1 MPRIIFKCPYL
12 KGGNNTAHLSN
23 LVKYIATRSGVQK
36 FSAENKNLPAT
47 KKQAELI
54 KNILKEFPDS
64 KNLFEYE
71 DYIQNKT
78 IENASDFIS
87 IALEHNLDVTAKKEN
102 YVDYIA
108 NRPRVEKLSSH
119 GLFTSG
125 TEKIVLSKVAE
136 EVAHHEGN
144 VWTPIISLRREDAIS
159 TGFDNVEKW
168 KDFLE
173 SYVPTIADNLKIP
186 IEHFKWYAAFHNEN
200 HHPHVHMICYST
212 DIRRGYLTK
221 DGIKNIKSGLV
232 SNIFQNE
239 MKEIYTEQSH
249 RRDDLKA
256 ESKKILLQLITEMK
270 NGNVQNPKIEL
281 LLLELA
287 EKLKHTKG
295 NRVYGYLSPKL
306 KNIVDSIVDELA
318 KEKTVSDAYSLW
330 YEMRNEVLK
339 SYSDKLTDPIPLSKQ
354 KEFKSI
360 KNFIISEADK
370 LSKGEINLTELEEIE
385 ADGEKYENTLTEYFV
400 DKDSEEPSEMSDF
413 IMDETEDDS
422 KDEPCTSYIKWSE
435 DYKKARKFL
444 FGTENEDPD
453 FEKVMEFLKSES
465 EKGNVLAVFD
475 IGRMYADGLGVEINA
490 EQAKNYYTKAL
501 EGFQFVENKKPW
513 KYTQYRIGKM
523 FAQGLGTEQNYE
535 NAADWLSKSSAEKY
549 KFAEYSHGGL
559 YYCGQGVDQNFEKAF
574 ELYLRSAKQG
584 FPYADF
590 EVAKMFR
597 DGTGTEKDENQ
608 SNIYFQKAFVGFESL
623 EKQSRDDKLQYRLGW
638 MLQNGIGTEKDIVRA
653 KEYFQKSAK
662 LGNTFACYSLAKII
676 LLEENP
682 TEEEIKS
689 AIEYFKTA
697 SQSGNPFA
705 QYALAKLY
713 YEGKYIG
720 QDISKAIEMFTHS
733 AEQEN
738 EWSEYQLGKI
748 YLTEENFKDITSAT
762 RWLKQCAEKGNQFA
776 QYVLGKLYLKGEEI
790 PKDVEKALKYLTSS
804 AEQGNQFSQYILGK
818 IYLIGQDV
826 AKDKET
832 AVKWFTLSAEQGNE
846 YAKFFLENMDKWHES
861 SVSFAVSRLLHH
873 MSRIFE
879 DNMPKHKS
887 PIGLTVDSKLLR
899 KLKQKK
905 MAQGHKQ
912 DDHEQNM
919 SL

>member
-1 MPRIIFKCPYL
+1 MARIIFKCPYL

-23 LVKYIATRSGVQK
+23 LVKYIATRNGVQK

-47 KKQAELI
+47 KKQAALI

-144 VWTPIISLRREDAIS
+144 VWTPIISLRREDAVS

-173 SYVPTIADNLKIP
+173 SYAPTIAENLKIP
-186 IEHFKWYAAFHNEN
+186 IEHFKWYAAFHNES
-200 HHPHVHMICYST
+200 HHPHIHMICYST

-232 SNIFQNE
+232 SNIFHNE
-239 MKEIYTEQSH
+239 MKEIYAEQSH
-249 RRDDLKA
+249 RRDNLKA
-256 ESKKILLQLITEMK
+256 ESKKIFLQLIAKMK
-270 NGNVQNPKIEL
+270 TGNVQNPKLEL

-287 EKLKHTKG
+287 EKLKLTKG
-295 NRVYGYLSPKL
+295 KRVYGYLSPKL

-318 KEKTVSDAYSLW
+318 KEKTVSDAYNLW

-339 SYSDKLTDPIPLSKQ
+339 SYSDNPTDPIPLSKQ
-354 KEFKSI
+354 KEFKPI
-360 KNFIISEADK
+360 KNFIIFEADK
-370 LSKGEINLTELEEIE
+370 LSKNEISLSELEDIE
-385 ADGEKYENTLTEYFV
+385 VDGEYENTSADNFL
-400 DKDSEEPSEMSDF
+400 DKDFEEASEISAFTLDEIDNESIKEPS
-413 IMDETEDDS
+413 I
-422 KDEPCTSYIKWSE
+422 PHVKWSE
-435 DYKKARKFL
+435 DYKKARKLL
-444 FGTENEDPD
+444 FGTENEEPD
-453 FEKVMEFLKSES
+453 FEQAMEIFKSES
-465 EKGNVLAVFD
+465 VKGNVLAVFD
-475 IGRMYADGLGVEINA
+475 LGRIYADGLGVDMDIDKA
-490 EQAKNYYTKAL
+490 QKYYAKAL
-501 EGFQFVENKKPW
+501 EGFSFVENKKPW

-523 FAQGLGTEQNYE
+523 FAQGLGIEQNYE
-535 NAADWLSKSSAEKY
+535 NAAEWFEKSSSQKY
-549 KFAEYSHGGL
+549 KFAEYSLGGL
-559 YYCGQGVDQNFEKAF
+559 YYRGQGVEQNYGKAF
-574 ELYLRSAKQG
+574 ELYQQSAKQG

-597 DGTGTEKDENQ
+597 DGIGTEKNEKQ
-608 SNIYFQKAFVGFESL
+608 SNIYFKKAFVGFEDL
-623 EKQSRDDKLQYRLGW
+623 EKQNRDDKLQYRLGW

-676 LLEENP
+676 LAEENP
-682 TEEEIKS
+682 AEEEIKS
-689 AIEYFKTA
+689 AIEYLKTA
-697 SQSGNPFA
+697 SDSGNPFA

-720 QDISKAIEMFTHS
+720 QDISKAIELFTYS
-733 AEQEN
+733 AEQDN
-738 EWSEYQLGKI
+738 EWSDYRLGKI
-748 YLTEENFKDITSAT
+748 YLTEDNFKDITSAT
-762 RWLKQCAEKGNQFA
+762 RWLKQSAEKGNQFA

-790 PKDVEKALKYLTSS
+790 PKDVEKALQYLTSS

-818 IYLIGQDV
+818 TYLIGEGV

-846 YAKFFLENMDKWHES
+846 YAKFFLENMDKWHEPS
-861 SVSFAVSRLLHH
+861 LGFAVSRLFHH
-873 MSRIFE
+873 MSRILE
-879 DNMPKHKS
+879 DNISKPKS
-887 PIGLTVDSKLLR
+887 PVSLTVDSKLLR

-905 MAQGHKQ
+905 MTQGHKQ
-912 DDHEQNM
+912 DDLEQNM